1 MTQWK
6 KWLLAL
12 ALSLLAGV
20 AVAADP
26 LPSWNDGP
34 SKRAI
39 VAFVGKVTTAG
50 GADFVAQG
58 DRIAVFDNDG
68 TLWAEKPVPFQAMFV
83 GDRVR
88 AMAKD
93 HPDWNTT
100 EPYRSA
106 INNDAKGLAASGEKG
121 LMELMAATH
130 SGMTTDEF
138 NATVKEWVA
147 TARHPQTGK
156 PYTAMVY
163 QPMLELLS
171 YLRANGFQTW
181 IVSGGGQDF
190 MRAWVEPIYGIPTQQ
205 VIGSDAD
212 MEYKL
217 VDGKPVIV
225 KLAKISLIDD
235 KAGKPVGIERFIGR
249 RPIFAFGNSDGDR
262 QMLEWTT
269 AGSGA
274 RFAGLVH
281 HTDAKREYAYDRTDK
296 LAQLDKAWDQAQ
308 QQGWTVVDMKR
319 EWKVVY
325 PPAK

>member
-1 MTQWK
+1 MTRWT

-12 ALSLLAGV
+12 GISLLAGT
-20 AVAADP
+20 AFAADP

-39 VAFVGKVTTAG
+39 VAFVGKVTTTG
-50 GADFVAQG
+50 GADFVAPS

-68 TLWAEKPVPFQAMFV
+68 TLWAEKPVPFQALFV
-83 GDRVR
+83 NDRIR

-93 HPDWNTT
+93 HPDWANT

-106 INNDAKGLAASGEKG
+106 IRNDAKGLAASGEKG

-130 SGMTTDEF
+130 SGMTTDAF
-138 NATVKEWVA
+138 DASVKEW
-147 TARHPQTGK
+147 TTNARHPQTGK

-181 IVSGGGQDF
+181 IVSGGGQEF
-190 MRAWVEPIYGIPTQQ
+190 MRAWVEPVYGIPTQQ

-225 KLAKISLIDD
+225 KLAKVSLVND
-235 KAGKPVGIERFIGR
+235 KAGKPVGIQRFIGR

-262 QMLEWTT
+262 EMLEWTT

-274 RFAGLVH
+274 RFAGIVH
-281 HTDAKREYAYDRTDK
+281 HTDAKREYAYDRTDQ
-296 LAQLDKAWDQAQ
+296 LAKLDKAWDQAQ
-308 QQGWTVVDMKR
+308 QQGWTVVDMQR